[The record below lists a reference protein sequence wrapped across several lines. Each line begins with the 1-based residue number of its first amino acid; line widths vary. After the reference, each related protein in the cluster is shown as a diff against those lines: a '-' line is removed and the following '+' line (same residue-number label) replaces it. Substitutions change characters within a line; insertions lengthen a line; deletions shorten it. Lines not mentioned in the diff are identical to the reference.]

1 VAGTVV
7 DATAEEAGNR
17 GFRILAGYIFGG
29 NKGASRSEMTA
40 PVAQIPVRIAMT
52 ARVAQSAAAGGY
64 VIQFVIPREWTQKT
78 LDNPQEVSNMNQNHT
93 VNRRIVLNSRPVGAP
108 TAGNFR
114 LEACNVPVP
123 APGQVLTRTL
133 YLSLDPYMRGRMS
146 DAPSYTAPLALGEV
160 MVGGTVGIVAASQHP
175 DYQAGD
181 LVLGYGGWQDYALAK
196 GADLTRLDTRMRQPS
211 LALGVLGMPGFT
223 AYMGL
228 LDIGQPKAG
237 ETVVVAAASGA
248 VGSVVGQLARLKGC
262 RVVGVAGGVDKC
274 RFVVEELGF
283 DACIDR
289 RSAHLREQLAA
300 ACPKGIDVYFENVG
314 GAVFDAVLPLLNV
327 SARVPVCGL
336 IAHYNDTG
344 LPPGPDRLGLLTRT
358 LLTRRIR
365 MQGFIIFDDY
375 GTRYGEFFSQM
386 STWLKVGKIKFRED
400 IVDGLENA
408 PQAFIGLLEGR
419 NFGKLIIR
427 VGSD

>member
-1 VAGTVV
+1 MKQ
-7 DATAEEAGNR
+7 R
-17 GFRILAGYIFGG
+17 GL
-29 NKGASRSEMTA
+29 S
-40 PVAQIPVRIAMT
+40 IADEVGPMP
-52 ARVAQSAAAGGY
+52 QS
-64 VIQFVIPREWTQKT
+64 
-78 LDNPQEVSNMNQNHT
+78 HT

-108 TAGNFR
+108 TADNFR
-114 LEACNVPVP
+114 LEERVVPVP
-123 APGQVLTRTL
+123 SAGQVLLRTL

-146 DAPSYTAPLALGEV
+146 DAPSYAAPVAVGDV
-160 MVGGTVGIVAASQHP
+160 MGGGAVSRVEASQHP
-175 DYQAGD
+175 DYPPGD
-181 LVLGYGGWQDYALAK
+181 LVLGYSGWQDYALSD
-196 GADLTRLDTRMRQPS
+196 GSGLTQLDPRMTHPS
-211 LALGVLGMPGFT
+211 LALGALGMPGFT

-248 VGSVVGQLARLKGC
+248 VGSVVGQIAKLEGC
-262 RVVGVAGGVDKC
+262 RVVGIAGGGAKC
-274 RFVVEELGF
+274 RYAVEELGF

-289 RSAHLREQLAA
+289 RGADFPQQLAA
-300 ACPKGIDVYFENVG
+300 ACPKGIDVYFESVG
-314 GAVFDAVLPLLNV
+314 GVVFDAVLPLLNV
-327 SARVPVCGL
+327 RARVPLCGL

-358 LLTRRIR
+358 LLTQRIK

-375 GTRYGEFFSQM
+375 GPRYGEFFSQM
-386 STWLKVGKIKFRED
+386 RPWLEEGKVKFRED

-427 VGSD
+427 VAND